1 MTFSVDWVRVLRG
14 EGAADEPL
22 SSALLRRLGLASRNP
37 PKMLLVVMYRAENN
51 KITHV
56 WADIDR
62 EGLGA
67 KKGATLDD
75 VLLSDTFDT
84 CLTLARKGG
93 AVGSLDPL
101 FYNYY
106 QAACVGG

>member
-1 MTFSVDWVRVLRG
+1 M
-14 EGAADEPL
+14 PL
-22 SSALLRRLGLASRNP
+22 ALFGR
-37 PKMLLVVMYRAENN
+37 YRAEKN
-51 KITHV
+51 KITHMWDDV
-56 WADIDR
+56 DR

-75 VLLSDTFDT
+75 VLVSDTFDL

-93 AVGSLDPL
+93 AVGSLEPL

-106 QAACVGG
+106 QAAVVGG